1 VTGDEELFP
10 EQVTVLGPC
19 KVIPQEYP
27 NITCRTVDIVIP
39 PTPKTAPEEKLIDQV
54 FAEFIAKSPDLCIAY
69 RGKHRWLQTFEAVRL
84 EEATVG
90 KTRLREGGVYLILGG
105 LGGIGGALAEYLAE
119 AVRAKLILIGRSNIP
134 DREEWE
140 QWLITHN
147 DEDKISCK
155 IRKVQALEELGAEVL
170 VGSAD
175 VANEGEMRA
184 LRSHKRSSILAIFTV

>member
-1 VTGDEELFP
+1 LEHRGLRANAKNQNLGFYSLLFLAQALEKHEISNPVDLLVVTSNIHDVTGDEELFP

-39 PTPKTAPEEKLIDQV
+39 PTPKTAPEKKLIDQV

-90 KTRLREGGVYLILGG
+90 KTRLREGGSLSN
-105 LGGIGGALAEYLAE
+105 
-119 AVRAKLILIGRSNIP
+119 IGRTWRDWRSAG
-134 DREEWE
+134 R
-140 QWLITHN
+140 
-147 DEDKISCK
+147 IS
-155 IRKVQALEELGAEVL
+155 R
-170 VGSAD
+170 
-175 VANEGEMRA
+175 
-184 LRSHKRSSILAIFTV
+184 